1 MYGDRLLV
9 LIEVGDHGRLIPW
22 TKEARD
28 DEEAII
34 TCRHPVVSR
43 IFGDRVSLGEG
54 VFPSATPV
62 GECKLLGRDDDASSA
77 MILRGDLKLLPGDGI
92 IAGG

>member
-9 LIEVGDHGRLIPW
+9 LIEVGDHWGFIPW

-34 TCRHPVVSR
+34 TGRYPVVPC
-43 IFGDRVSLGEG
+43 IFGDRVRLGEG

-77 MILRGDLKLLPGDGI
+77 MFLRGNLKLLPCDGI